1 MILAMS
7 ITVNYHAKSYGINVV
22 GIMQKKK
29 KAYKKVGSYITWI
42 FVKEKGGFIGDISGK
57 IFHPGTFVLF

>member
-1 MILAMS
+1 MS

-29 KAYKKVGSYITWI
+29 KAYKKVGSYIT
-42 FVKEKGGFIGDISGK
+42 
-57 IFHPGTFVLF
+57 

>member
-29 KAYKKVGSYITWI
+29 KNIIKLVHILPES
-42 FVKEKGGFIGDISGK
+42 F
-57 IFHPGTFVLF
+57 